1 MTKRII
7 TAVVR
12 IAAAGGAAF
21 ALSGSAGASPM
32 PPVPGV
38 NRPIDSTNGLF
49 GVPRGSI
56 PNVSTPDVSDVA
68 PGVPAVGVGLLP
80 THAAVPTAQS

>member
-7 TAVVR
+7 TAIVL
-12 IAAAGGAAF
+12 IAAAVAGAF
-21 ALSGSAGASPM
+21 ALSGSAGASPL

-38 NRPIDSTNGLF
+38 SSPIDSTNGLF

-56 PNVSTPDVSDVA
+56 PNVSTPDVGDLA

-80 THAAVPTAQS
+80 TPAAVPTAQS